1 MSAARAGAQ
10 SGYGVYA
17 ASKRMPSAASRSRD
31 GVRTTGW
38 PYAPVKNGTSW
49 SAMTRRTF
57 GGRSGIVARSILIR
71 REERVR
77 RSDPRVVAPAVLERP
92 RLRLVV
98 DVHEPE
104 ALRVAE
110 RPLEVVQEGPVAVA
124 EDVRALVDRVRGRDE
139 VVVDEAHAP
148 LIVNRLGEDGAVLGD
163 QHGRAVVA
171 VHPDEH
177 VCERGGNDRR
187 AGLGSRDAVG
197 EPARGLH
204 ALGDDHA
211 PRPRRV
217 ARDRLD
223 HARRVVVDAEIV
235 GALGDRRRVAVA

>member
-17 ASKRMPSAASRSRD
+17 ASKRIPSAARRSRD
-31 GVRTTGW
+31 GVCTTGW

-57 GGRSGIVARSILIR
+57 GGRSGIDARRILIR
-71 REERVR
+71 REECVR
-77 RSDPRVVAPAVLERP
+77 RSDPRVVAAAVLERP

-110 RPLEVVQEGPVAVA
+110 PPLEVVQEGPMAVA
-124 EDVRALVDRVRGRDE
+124 EEVRALVDRIRRRDE

-148 LIVNRLGEDGAVLGD
+148 LIVNRLGENGAVLGD
-163 QHGRAVVA
+163 QQGRPVIP
-171 VHPDEH
+171 VHADEQ
-177 VCERGGNDRR
+177 VRERGGNDRR
-187 AGLGSRDAVG
+187 PGLGSRDAVG
-197 EPARGLH
+197 EPARRLH
-204 ALGDDHA
+204 A
-211 PRPRRV
+211 
-217 ARDRLD
+217 
-223 HARRVVVDAEIV
+223 
-235 GALGDRRRVAVA
+235 